1 MLKPVQL
8 CLSILFGV
16 LGAAVPAFAQDL
28 TPPTVGVVV
37 PAGYSHVNSLAE
49 VSGTAH
55 DASGV
60 SDVQLSLVRLSDD
73 YYWDG
78 AAYTAT
84 PSFLTASVSSLTW
97 TYATLPAFVNG
108 AAYSV
113 SARALDLASNW
124 SVVYSTA
131 VFYYDSNEPVSDV
144 TYPVSGSV
152 ISTFTG
158 ISGTAWD
165 AESFAPQV
173 WVRVIR
179 AADNQFWNGAI
190 SQWTAAEAW
199 NLSVGSVTW
208 TYSGL
213 AQGDLTTGATYF
225 VLSRAADLAGN
236 VQAQVVNSSTFVYTG
251 SGSPASLADLA
262 ASSAGYVGA
271 LSLSWRAP
279 GSDGSVGTLGP
290 GSAFYVQ
297 YSTYAGT
304 AWSTAAAQVA
314 LSTSGVVPFSL
325 VSHNIGGLDP
335 GTTYYLAV
343 WHKDESGNLSGLS
356 NIASAFAR
364 PFPVFAVNRTI
375 TGTDTWHVD
384 FSPGID
390 AYTTGLAADGA
401 GNIFAAGLIHNGSN
415 TDLFVHKYDV
425 SGNLL
430 LAKYFNGE
438 SNCVEIG
445 PPAVAVD
452 TVTGSFFLA
461 AGECRT
467 SPAAVNLLIKYDP
480 SGQVEWKRTSQ
491 GNSATEGQGLDSVS
505 LDQAGNAYVGGSV
518 SNGGDRDTWV
528 RKYSP
533 AGAVLW
539 TSTKSYAASYDW
551 AVDLAVRDGY
561 VYAAGTADMSGS
573 GQGQNATLWK
583 LDAAT
588 GLTQWTTYY
597 TGAANRHDDAL
608 GVAVDSAGY
617 VYISGDEQVALD
629 DYARLTQK
637 RDPSGA
643 VQWTLRENY
652 LAGAGTAEMF
662 IKSFLAEGDLL
673 YQAGLVSAAGQ
684 GLNFYVSKKDLA
696 GNHLGE
702 YTYDLAG
709 GDDVVR
715 DLLIS
720 GDKLVLG
727 GSETSGGQPR
737 HFVRRMNVSEVRL
750 PDLPP
755 PAPVII
761 QPPHNSVVNSMP
773 QLSGTAIDDVAVS
786 SVVLSIRRT
795 ADGLFWD
802 GAAWAASQAW
812 LSAATTGYSW
822 FYGAVPAWTDTS
834 TYTVNARAM
843 DSSGNWSAAYSTS
856 TFVFNSA
863 LPSGCAQAF
872 NVKLDG
878 SMEYQGIQAALNAL
892 PQSLSGNACVVLR
905 DTATYNEQVTVRNFT
920 NNGYR
925 IKIMADP
932 SFVSS
937 APAVSP
943 PALST
948 AAFLL
953 FNDSVTLQ
961 GINISP
967 ANPVAYGVLSS
978 SAGLT
983 LAGVNVAAGGNIF
996 TAGVSLSSGSVVSDS
1011 GIAVQDAEGV
1021 MLTGTLSSIG
1031 QSTITCD
1038 TSRYSAF
1045 TFSGASSNTVT
1056 GSFLSNP
1063 NGRVVYVST
1072 SANGNAI
1079 AQSVIASDSNA
1090 IGMFAA
1096 LYVRASS
1103 FNTVLDTVINN
1114 PSGVAAYLGV
1124 GANYNSIIRSTMTSV
1139 STGYQALR
1147 ISGGAYNTVAG
1158 SYMYTTLGYAL
1169 SIGVNSGS
1177 DYNTITQSTMASN
1190 SIPLSALYVYRA
1202 SGNTVDGCVISNPSG
1217 DGAYLWDNSNNNT
1230 ISRSSVTSN
1239 AAGKYAM
1246 HFSGSSGNQVQD
1258 SYLANPP
1265 GYGLQFSGGAVNQL
1279 LRSTVSV
1286 NSIYAAFTLDNSTG
1300 NTVSRSVISNLSGY
1314 GAFLGFG
1321 ANHNTVDFSRI
1332 SADAADYFAFK
1343 IQSSSFNIIY
1353 DNFISNPGGVAYTSV
1368 FGTGNVLGRST
1379 VTSGAWPYS
1388 AVFIDASDYHG
1399 VNDSYIRGAD
1409 ALFVRDSTGTGVAY
1423 NVLAATNMAGTG
1435 LRLDNSA
1442 GLFSTANRISA
1453 GGTGTLIN
1461 AGCSGVIAVTSDTIS
1476 GAARGFSADALA
1488 AGGSLAMSGVIFE
1501 SLAPGA
1507 TAINF
1512 LGGTFVSTITYA
1524 TFNGT
1529 GPLVNVDGSLLAP
1542 GSAVTMRDYFGA
1554 RAGPAYE
1561 TDPGNRVFWSAEDS
1575 AAPTAAILQPANN
1588 SFLNALGAVSGTAAD
1603 GMAVSSVTVSVY
1615 RNDTSLFWDGA
1626 AWAAG
1631 QAWLN
1636 AAVFP
1641 SSWTFTAL
1649 PSLVDGSSYTLS
1661 ARAMDSSNN
1670 WSGAVNSVFTYD
1682 ATAPLSAV
1690 VQPASIQSATF
1701 TYISGTAFDA
1711 HGLTQVQV
1719 SAKRVADAA
1728 YWNGSVWASTPAWNL
1743 ASGTTVWLYA
1753 GISSAALSDGATYQ
1767 FMARAYDAAG
1777 NVSDPFASV
1786 STFTLAIPPEGV
1798 FATAPFSGISAGAL
1812 TVNWGT
1818 TYPAGKLYY
1827 VRLSS
1832 HAAAMPSVGFA
1843 TATASAY
1850 AFSGLGP
1857 NARYYGFVSTMP
1869 VSGFLQTGSAVTLAV
1884 APSSAAFSGVAYSSA
1899 ALTWAAGGNPAGT
1912 GYQYEV
1918 SVSSA
1923 FGVITSSGAG
1933 TAAGGWLTGLA
1944 QGATYYGR
1952 VRAING
1958 EGAPTAYAYASP
1970 AVTRAL
1976 LPTGLAAGLAGSVF
1990 GGNSIIW
1997 SWNSGTLAA
2006 ADYLA
2011 VYHNGVFAGTV
2022 PYSASGTDLQEELAP
2037 NTAHTLGIAGRNSY
2051 GEGPLAL
2058 SAPVYTNAA
2067 VPAGLAAQ
2075 RVDVSS
2081 AVLAWAL
2088 NGNSAGTT
2096 AQLWRSADNVTFS
2109 SVFAGAALSYTDTSV
2124 EECSTYYYKARN
2136 RNGAGVYTGYTA
2148 VVSFTT
2154 QASTPAAPS
2163 GLYAEALNGARI
2175 ALAWD
2180 FSPWP
2185 GVTQY
2190 NLYYDNA
2197 TGTINY
2203 ASPYVVFTAT
2213 GASYTTP
2220 ALAAGSSYKFGL
2232 RAVNRCGI
2240 EEKNTTISASAQAV
2254 GVLSGVRAAIK
2265 APQTGKKIKG
2275 NSVTIVAE
2283 IILGLPSQIKQVRFQ
2298 YRLAGAVPWTDVAPA
2313 NANHSNP
2320 DTESPYFVHWDA
2332 DAMASGTYELRALAT
2347 DIYNAEDLAPPVV
2360 TVVIDPVDYD
2370 TNETVSG
2377 GVIQKEQKINNA
2389 VTSTVQAADDTT
2401 ALLTKLVIPPGAVDV
2416 TTVAV
2421 TLVANPASRPVPPSG
2436 SEELSL
2442 AVKINLS
2449 SGQSLLSGGKT
2460 AAVTLSYKDDNGDG
2474 IVDGTNAPLDRLRM
2488 YSAPDGGGAWTEMA
2502 TSVDREKKTISGV
2515 TAHFSFFSV
2524 FASPSSTLGGIKAY
2538 PNPWQPGA
2546 GGRFDAAAGIT
2557 FANVPTGSRIKIF
2570 TIMGELVRQ
2579 LEVTAADAN
2588 TKLWDGRN
2596 AESHKAASGVYIVL
2610 VKSGSADR
2618 TFKVAV
2624 ER

>member
-60 SDVQLSLVRLSDD
+60 SDVQLSLVRLSDE

-144 TYPVSGSV
+144 AYPVSGSV

-251 SGSPASLADLA
+251 AAAGAGFTGDFSQPGGAAFDGGADDAATDIAIDTVTFGGPYLYVLGYSSRGPTMDSLVVKYNSSGVLVSSAIFDSGFNDSPEGIAVDGSGNVFITGSGNACVTVKYDSTLVLQSTASYPACVAQDLA
-262 ASSAGYVGA
+262 IDRAGNVFVAGSKDDNALVVKYDNNLLIQSTAVYDGGDADVAVGVAADASGNIFSVIGTPLNGAGGNYLTMKLSNSLVIQATAVYNGGFRDWPEAIAVDALGNVYVTGESGNGLDTDALTVKYNNALLFQSSAAYNGGADDSSLGAAADNLGNVYVAGW
-271 LSLSWRAP
+271 SGN
-279 GSDGSVGTLGP
+279 GSDNDLLLLK
-290 GSAFYVQ
+290 
-297 YSTYAGT
+297 YSSGLMLL
-304 AWSTAAAQVA
+304 STAAY
-314 LSTSGVVPFSL
+314 
-325 VSHNIGGLDP
+325 NGGAED
-335 GTTYYLAV
+335 
-343 WHKDESGNLSGLS
+343 W
-356 NIASAFAR
+356 
-364 PFPVFAVNRTI
+364 
-375 TGTDTWHVD
+375 
-384 FSPGID
+384 
-390 AYTTGLAADGA
+390 
-401 GNIFAAGLIHNGSN
+401 AAG
-415 TDLFVHKYDV
+415 V
-425 SGNLL
+425 
-430 LAKYFNGE
+430 
-438 SNCVEIG
+438 
-445 PPAVAVD
+445 
-452 TVTGSFFLA
+452 A
-461 AGECRT
+461 AG
-467 SPAAVNLLIKYDP
+467 S
-480 SGQVEWKRTSQ
+480 S
-491 GNSATEGQGLDSVS
+491 
-505 LDQAGNAYVGGSV
+505 
-518 SNGGDRDTWV
+518 
-528 RKYSP
+528 
-533 AGAVLW
+533 
-539 TSTKSYAASYDW
+539 
-551 AVDLAVRDGY
+551 GY
-561 VYAAGTADMSGS
+561 VYAAGGSGS
-573 GQGQNATLWK
+573 GG
-583 LDAAT
+583 
-588 GLTQWTTYY
+588 
-597 TGAANRHDDAL
+597 
-608 GVAVDSAGY
+608 DSDFS
-617 VYISGDEQVALD
+617 V
-629 DYARLTQK
+629 
-637 RDPSGA
+637 
-643 VQWTLRENY
+643 LRSS
-652 LAGAGTAEMF
+652 M
-662 IKSFLAEGDLL
+662 
-673 YQAGLVSAAGQ
+673 AGQ
-684 GLNFYVSKKDLA
+684 A
-696 GNHLGE
+696 P
-702 YTYDLAG
+702 
-709 GDDVVR
+709 
-715 DLLIS
+715 
-720 GDKLVLG
+720 
-727 GSETSGGQPR
+727 Q
-737 HFVRRMNVSEVRL
+737 
-750 PDLPP
+750 DLPP

-802 GAAWAASQAW
+802 GAAWAASQTW

-843 DSSGNWSAAYSTS
+843 DSSGSWSAAYSTS

-905 DTATYNEQVTVRNFT
+905 DAATYNEQVTVRNFA

-948 AAFLL
+948 AAFLI

-996 TAGVSLSSGSVVSDS
+996 TAGVSLSSGSVISGS

-1021 MLTGTLSSIG
+1021 MLTGTLSSVG

-1038 TSRYSAF
+1038 TSRYSAL

-1103 FNTVLDTVINN
+1103 SNTVSDTVINN

-1265 GYGLQFSGGAVNQL
+1265 GYGLQFAGGAVNQL

-1300 NTVSRSVISNLSGY
+1300 NTVSRSVISNPSGY

-1343 IQSSSFNIIY
+1343 IQSSSFNIVY

-1399 VNDSYIRGAD
+1399 VSYSYIQGAD

-1461 AGCSGVIAVTSDTIS
+1461 AGCSGVIAVTSDTVS

-1488 AGGSLAMSGVIFE
+1488 DGGSLAMSGVIFE

-1512 LGGTFVSTITYA
+1512 LGGTFVSTIAYA

-1542 GSAVTMRDYFGA
+1542 GSAVTMRDYFGP

-1615 RNDTSLFWDGA
+1615 RNDTGLFWDGA

-1649 PSLVDGSSYTLS
+1649 PALVDGSSYTLS

-1690 VQPASIQSATF
+1690 VQPASVQSATF

-1711 HGLTQVQV
+1711 HGLMQVQV
-1719 SAKRVADAA
+1719 GARRVADAA

-1786 STFTLAIPPEGV
+1786 STFTLVIPPEGV
-1798 FATAPFSGISAGAL
+1798 FSPAPFSGIGAAAL

-1832 HAAAMPSVGFA
+1832 HSAATPSVGFA

-1850 AFSGLGP
+1850 AFGGLAP

-1918 SVSSA
+1918 AVSSS
-1923 FGVITSSGAG
+1923 FGVIASSGSG

-1958 EGAPTAYAYASP
+1958 EGTPTAYAYASP

-1997 SWNSGTLAA
+1997 SWTSGTLAA

-2081 AVLAWAL
+2081 AVLAWTL

-2109 SVFAGAALSYTDTSV
+2109 SVFTGAALSYTDTSV

-2148 VVSFTT
+2148 AVAFTT

-2197 TGTINY
+2197 TGAINY
-2203 ASPYVVFTAT
+2203 ASPYAVFTAT
-2213 GASYTTP
+2213 GASYVTP

-2332 DAMASGTYELRALAT
+2332 DAMAPGTYELRALAT
-2347 DIYNAEDLAPPVV
+2347 DIYNTDDPAPPVV

-2618 TFKVAV
+2618 TFKIAV